1 MNTTIKTRRRRRKPG
16 DLRQL
21 RAVLW
26 EVLLEVEAI
35 ATGTE
40 ADTAEKIRAAH
51 GLASLAGSY
60 TKVIEA
66 VDLDERITA
75 LEQAAGQQGMRA

>member
-1 MNTTIKTRRRRRKPG
+1 MSTRQTTRRRRRKPG

-35 ATGTE
+35 ATGDE

-60 TKVIEA
+60 AKIVEA
-66 VDLDERITA
+66 VDLDARITA
-75 LEQAAGQQGMRA
+75 LEQAAEQQGMRA